1 MCPRTCPSPY
11 AQLFAHII
19 GLPGLSLRHVP
30 CHVMLLAY
38 NFSWNFAGF
47 LRFGAGCHGLPV
59 DVGCRA
65 GVPRLQRVCTKCHG
79 PAVCDERHVV
89 FECPV
94 LQHLREKYSRLF
106 SGPGQTMQQF
116 MWQSDIVGV
125 VYYVRDSLLVLLADG
140 EGGDRSSNQP

>member
-1 MCPRTCPSPY
+1 M
-11 AQLFAHII
+11 
-19 GLPGLSLRHVP
+19 
-30 CHVMLLAY
+30 
-38 NFSWNFAGF
+38 
-47 LRFGAGCHGLPV
+47 
-59 DVGCRA
+59 
-65 GVPRLQRVCTKCHG
+65 PRLQHVCTKCHG
-79 PAVCDERHVV
+79 PAVFDERHIV

-106 SGPGQTMQQF
+106 SGSGQTMQQF

>member
-1 MCPRTCPSPY
+1 M
-11 AQLFAHII
+11 
-19 GLPGLSLRHVP
+19 
-30 CHVMLLAY
+30 
-38 NFSWNFAGF
+38 
-47 LRFGAGCHGLPV
+47 
-59 DVGCRA
+59 
-65 GVPRLQRVCTKCHG
+65 PRLQRVCTKCHG

-106 SGPGQTMQQF
+106 SGSGQTMQQF